1 MAVLL
6 LSADMKTRTFIKDET
21 RLNTMCMD
29 LTFQRAENL
38 HIEIYL
44 ALNEPSQTIS
54 ALVFDFTCYVYLISY
69 ILDI

>member
-6 LSADMKTRTFIKDET
+6 LSADMKTRTFIEDET

-29 LTFQRAENL
+29 LTFQRA
-38 HIEIYL
+38 
-44 ALNEPSQTIS
+44 